1 MRMLNGATFYT
12 KDQWKR
18 MIWNKARDLEKNDW
32 SYQKFI
38 FKSTMNKRIIGSN
51 IISDMVAPIR
61 L

>member
-1 MRMLNGATFYT
+1 MLNGAAFYT

-18 MIWNKARDLEKNDW
+18 MIWNKASDLEKNDW

-38 FKSTMNKRIIGSN
+38 FKSTMNIRIIGSN
-51 IISDMVAPIR
+51 ILSDMVAPIR